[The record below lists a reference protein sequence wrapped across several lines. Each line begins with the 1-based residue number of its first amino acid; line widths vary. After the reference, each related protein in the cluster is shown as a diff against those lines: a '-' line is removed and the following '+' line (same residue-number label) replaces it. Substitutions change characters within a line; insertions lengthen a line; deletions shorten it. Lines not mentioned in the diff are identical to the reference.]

1 MPRARPVES
10 SRSLLPRRR
19 VSSQDAT
26 GLPRGVLTLAATK
39 KARFLSRCHGLAP
52 WSPHATKKARCLS
65 RCHGLAPWSPHA
77 RCYQEGAFPLKMPR
91 ARPVE
96 SSRSLLPRRRVSSQ
110 DATGLPRGVLTLA
123 ATKKARFLSRCHGLA
138 PWSPHATK
146 KARCLSRCHGLAPW
160 SPHARCYQE
169 GAFPL
174 KMPRACPVESSRS
187 LLPRRRVSSQD
198 ATGLPRGVLTL
209 AAKPFATVVF
219 YSRQREAP
227 RDKPVASIKLCCLLL
242 AASVNLHGTSPR
254 AQ

>member
-1 MPRARPVES
+1 MLSWSYSNDGCHGLAPCSRHARCSQEGAFPLKMPRACPVES

-39 KARFLSRCHGLAP
+39 KARF
-52 WSPHATKKARCLS
+52 
-65 RCHGLAPWSPHA
+65 
-77 RCYQEGAFPLKMPR
+77 
-91 ARPVE
+91 
-96 SSRSLLPRRRVSSQ
+96 
-110 DATGLPRGVLTLA
+110 
-123 ATKKARFLSRCHGLA
+123 
-138 PWSPHATK
+138 
-146 KARCLSRCHGLAPW
+146 LSRCHGLAPW

-227 RDKPVASIKLCCLLL
+227 HDNPVG
-242 AASVNLHGTSPR
+242 SVTLW
-254 AQ
+254 